1 MAHKLVDEMYKYY
14 SVLKNRD
21 PENGLHV
28 VYEDEYDQL
37 KKLHTAACEAVSEIK
52 GGYSK
57 ALKDE
62 LDSLFD
68 VLDDAEYFLNELENS
83 RKTD

>member
-1 MAHKLVDEMYKYY
+1 MAHKLVDEMYDYY
-14 SVLKNRD
+14 SGLKNRESED
-21 PENGLHV
+21 GRHI
-28 VYEDEYDQL
+28 VYEDEYEQL
-37 KKLHTAACEAVSEIK
+37 KKLHTAACEAVSQIK

-68 VLDDAEYFLNELENS
+68 VLDDAEYFLNELNNS

>member
-1 MAHKLVDEMYKYY
+1 MAHKLVNEMYDYCI
-14 SVLKNRD
+14 SLKNREF
-21 PENGLHV
+21 ENGNRI

-37 KKLHTAACEAVSEIK
+37 KKMHIAASEAVSQIK

-68 VLDDAEYFLNELENS
+68 DLDDTEYFLNELNNS